1 MNKGW
6 KYCRVDISPTVEKM
20 TETKC
25 KMEEDHRIFAERPCS
40 YGYLF
45 WCTGIHKQTYQLLVF
60 LVLNQRYLQIYV
72 LVSRLPVWLLESC
85 DLERGEKEIAIFLS
99 SRKSEE
105 ILQYFSRKRLQYFYL
120 RPTLT
125 FILTSL
131 TAPLQ
136 LQRAKLQRTVQ
147 TFLALLTLPK
157 VATNLVA
164 WKGKEV
170 FFHCQALFNCRV
182 VLISTSGCW
191 GQRRSFP

>member
-25 KMEEDHRIFAERPCS
+25 KMGEDHRKFAERPCS

-60 LVLNQRYLQIYV
+60 LVLNRRYLQIYV

-85 DLERGEKEIAIFLS
+85 DLERGEKEIAIFLF
-99 SRKSEE
+99 SRKSLE
-105 ILQYFSRKRLQYFYL
+105 ILQTFSGKRLQYFYL

-136 LQRAKLQRTVQ
+136 LQRSSCKELCTL
-147 TFLALLTLPK
+147 FL
-157 VATNLVA
+157 N
-164 WKGKEV
+164 
-170 FFHCQALFNCRV
+170 F
-182 VLISTSGCW
+182 
-191 GQRRSFP
+191 

>member
-6 KYCRVDISPTVEKM
+6 KYCRLDISPTVEKM

-99 SRKSEE
+99 RRNHWKYYNIFLERDYN
-105 ILQYFSRKRLQYFYL
+105 IFIWGQPWLLFSQAWQLKCNFKEQSCKELCRL
-120 RPTLT
+120 
-125 FILTSL
+125 
-131 TAPLQ
+131 
-136 LQRAKLQRTVQ
+136 
-147 TFLALLTLPK
+147 FLDLLTLLK
-157 VATNLVA
+157 VASK
-164 WKGKEV
+164 W
-170 FFHCQALFNCRV
+170 
-182 VLISTSGCW
+182 
-191 GQRRSFP
+191 

>member
-1 MNKGW
+1 
-6 KYCRVDISPTVEKM
+6 M

-99 SRKSEE
+99 SRKSLE
-105 ILQYFSRKRLQYFYL
+105 ILQHFSGKRLQYFYL

-131 TAPLQ
+131 TARMQ

-147 TFLALLTLPK
+147 TF
-157 VATNLVA
+157 
-164 WKGKEV
+164 
-170 FFHCQALFNCRV
+170 F
-182 VLISTSGCW
+182 STSNPPQSCKQVIISEHGE
-191 GQRRSFP
+191 GKKFFFTAKHFSTAG

>member
-1 MNKGW
+1 
-6 KYCRVDISPTVEKM
+6 M

-99 SRKSEE
+99 SRKSLE
-105 ILQYFSRKRLQYFYL
+105 ILQYFSGKRLQYFYL

-131 TAPLQ
+131 TAQMQ

-147 TFLALLTLPK
+147 TFFRPSDPPQNCK
-157 VATNLVA
+157 QVIISEHGE
-164 WKGKEV
+164 GKK
-170 FFHCQALFNCRV
+170 FFFTAKHF
-182 VLISTSGCW
+182 STAG
-191 GQRRSFP
+191 